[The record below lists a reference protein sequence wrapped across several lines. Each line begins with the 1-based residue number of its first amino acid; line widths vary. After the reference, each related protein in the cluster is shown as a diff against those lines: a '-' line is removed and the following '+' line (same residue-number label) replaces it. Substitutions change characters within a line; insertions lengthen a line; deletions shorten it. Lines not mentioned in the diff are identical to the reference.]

1 MKLLIYEVRSKKGI
15 SGRKLADM
23 TGISA
28 STLHRY
34 EKYGNQNVNLK
45 DLEKIAKA
53 LNCKI
58 IDLFE
63 SQYKM

>member
-1 MKLLIYEVRSKKGI
+1 MKLLIHEVRSKKGI
-15 SGRKLADM
+15 SLRALSKK
-23 TGISA
+23 TKISI
-28 STLHRY
+28 STLCRY
-34 EKYGNQNVNLK
+34 EKYGNEDVNLK
-45 DLEKIAKA
+45 NLEIIAEA